1 MALLRKRLPI
11 TVTLVLLLL
20 LSMFSTAAACK
31 SVDWT
36 VKVNGEKIPVNL
48 VTKDGDNLYRVEI
61 PLENGQFNRKIII
74 YYRINLRTGE
84 ITQVPAPPDK
94 EPAPEPQPDPPA
106 PPVPQ
111 PDPPAPPV
119 PEPDPPVPPA
129 PEPEPEPKPDPPAS
143 PSPEESILSADE
155 QQMLNLVNQE
165 RKQSGLNE
173 LRIHEGLVK
182 LARLKSK
189 DMIDLG
195 YFAHQSPTYGSPF
208 DMMRNAGIAYSYV
221 GENLAGAPTAA
232 RAHTSLMNSPGHRA
246 NILNPNYTHVGIGIV
261 NGGNYGK
268 MFTQMFIRER

>member
-1 MALLRKRLPI
+1 MVFKKRLLI
-11 TVTLVLLLL
+11 TTTLVLLLL

-31 SVDWT
+31 TVDWT
-36 VKVNGEKIPVNL
+36 VKVNGEKIPVKL
-48 VTKDGDNLYRVEI
+48 VTKDGENLYRVEI

-84 ITQVPAPPDK
+84 ITPVPAPPEE
-94 EPAPEPQPDPPA
+94 EPAPEPIPDPP
-106 PPVPQ
+106 P
-111 PDPPAPPV
+111 PPV
-119 PEPDPPVPPA
+119 PEPDPPEPPA
-129 PEPEPEPKPDPPAS
+129 PEPEPEPEPDPPES
-143 PSPEESILSADE
+143 PDPEESILTAEE

-165 RKQSGLNE
+165 RKQRGLNE
-173 LRIHEGLVK
+173 LKIHEGLVK

-189 DMIDLG
+189 DMINLG

-208 DMMRNAGIAYSYV
+208 DMMRNAGIAYTYA
-221 GENLAGAPTAA
+221 GENLAGAPTVA

-268 MFTQMFIRER
+268 MFTQMFIKER